1 MNSEVAPPAKRKRQQ
16 PNKKWKES
24 EVHSIIE
31 FLMEEPEFEAPTA
44 QLFYK
49 RFLRNSQLDVSWD
62 LVRWKVRHLKA
73 QYRKANDWLASTG
86 AGLQDEADGSTIE
99 AKIAKMCPYYD
110 QLREIFEKRLPV
122 MQPLLVE
129 SNLPSP
135 QLCPVSPAPEFEA
148 EFLEECV
155 PAAPSNAASSI
166 APISTPVST
175 CQRSNTHPPKSSIGQ
190 LAAIQAE
197 KIAMEAKKLEFDKYK
212 FEEEKKIQEKKL
224 DIESKKL
231 EIELKK

>member
-1 MNSEVAPPAKRKRQQ
+1 M
-16 PNKKWKES
+16 
-24 EVHSIIE
+24 
-31 FLMEEPEFEAPTA
+31 
-44 QLFYK
+44 
-49 RFLRNSQLDVSWD
+49 
-62 LVRWKVRHLKA
+62 RWKVRHLKA

-86 AGLQDEADGSTIE
+86 AGLQDEADSRTIE
-99 AKIAKMCPYYD
+99 AKIAKICPYYD
-110 QLREIFEKRLPV
+110 QLRDIFEKRLPAT
-122 MQPLLVE
+122 QPLLVE

-155 PAAPSNAASSI
+155 PAAPSNAASPI

-175 CQRSNTHPPKSSIGQ
+175 CQRSIRPPKSSVAQ

-197 KIAMEAKKLEFDKYK
+197 KIAMEAKKLEFEKYI

-231 EIELKK
+231 DIELKKIETEEKFKMLELEMKER